1 MNEVIYKVRVLLVRR
16 ISKTGQ
22 KGQFMTKKDNSDNS
36 DKKDNSD
43 NFHFAKE
50 GEVNE

>member
-1 MNEVIYKVRVLLVRR
+1 MIYKVRVLLVRR
-16 ISKTGQ
+16 ISKTAKNGH
-22 KGQFMTKKDNSDNS
+22 FLTNS